1 MYELLGG
8 DMDTI
13 KRKRST
19 HINLTRMR
27 KGFSPK
33 PLAVGIAAIF
43 LSACGEEQKQ
53 ATVYTSVDD
62 CMKNNPQQ
70 SETCQT
76 AYKDALKEAQ
86 RTGPKYNS
94 QRDCEAEFG
103 YDQCNQVQQRQGG
116 SFFMPLMA
124 GYMLSNMLSPRGYY
138 SQPLFSSNSRNSS
151 YRNRWMGADGQDY
164 GDQRRRSMRVSE
176 SALKPKPTVSKTMS
190 RGGFGSSVRAKS
202 SWGSSTSR
210 RGGWGG

>member
-1 MYELLGG
+1 MYELLGV
-8 DMDTI
+8 DMDTV
-13 KRKRST
+13 KSKRSSN
-19 HINLTRMR
+19 IDLTRMR

-43 LSACGEEQKQ
+43 LTACGEERKE
-53 ATVYTSVDD
+53 ATVYTSVED
-62 CMKNNPQQ
+62 CVNNNPQQ

-76 AYKDALKEAQ
+76 AYKDALQEAQ

-103 YDQCNQVQQRQGG
+103 FNQCNQVQRQGG
-116 SFFMPLMA
+116 SFFMPFMA
-124 GYMLSNMLSPRGYY
+124 GYMLSNLLSPRGYY
-138 SQPLFSSNSRNSS
+138 SQPMFTSFSRNSS
-151 YRNRWMGADGQDY
+151 YRNRWIGADGYDF
-164 GDQRRRSMRVSE
+164 GDNRRRTMRVSE
-176 SALKPKPTVSKTMS
+176 KSLKPKPTVSKTIS

-202 SWGSSTSR
+202 SWGSASSK